1 MHTHTLDMTTGSPV
15 RLLLRFSLPLFIG
28 NLLQQIYNLSDTA
41 IAGHLLGDA
50 ALSQIG
56 ATAAL
61 YSLITTLAF
70 GLNSGFALSVSRYF
84 GADDS
89 VRMAQSVRWMT
100 ILSTLC
106 AAVITIFFLLVRFA
120 LADAMQIPADIR
132 DGALTYLTVILAG
145 IPLTMAYNLES
156 SLMQAVGNSV
166 TPLLFLMFS
175 SFLNIALDL
184 LFMGRLS
191 LGVGGAAAA
200 TVLSQGISAVLG
212 LFHILRRE
220 PNLRL
225 GKRVSRAPRGFV
237 SDMLLT
243 GLSMALMSAIY
254 SVGSVILQGSIN
266 ALGNVYIAAQV
277 GGRRLTELFHMPG
290 IALGASV
297 ATYASQNFGA
307 NRRRRIVQGQWVAL
321 AVYGVWWLFALAFTF
336 TAAPTA
342 IRFITGSTNPDGI
355 GLLTISRSPVTAPMT
370 YDHLF
375 HLLGRFVEMPVH
387 RQKTS
392 DLKEYR
398 SRSSPSPRWC
408 KGLPSCLRSISP
420 LRLPPRSWARTPLPA
435 YRTVLCWAPPDC
447 WMGWPSVFRQSLAQ
461 ISAFMPP
468 ATCPAPSGKPA
479 AHRSNTASI
488 GRFPAFI

>member
-1 MHTHTLDMTTGSPV
+1 MIGGFLVHTHTLDMTTGSPV
-15 RLLLRFSLPLFIG
+15 RLLLRFALPLFIG

-100 ILSTLC
+100 TLSTLC
-106 AAVITIFFLLVRFA
+106 AAVITISFLLARFA

-166 TPLLFLMFS
+166 TPLLFLIFS

-184 LFMGRLS
+184 LFMGPLG

-342 IRFITGSTNPDGI
+342 IRFITGSTNPDVLKYALLYLHVGI
-355 GLLTISRSPVTAPMT
+355 PMIPPMAVVVIVRNALQGMRHTLAPLICSAIELACKAVFSFKLVPALGYPAVCACEPVAWMICMIFILAAA
-370 YDHLF
+370 YAF
-375 HLLGRFVEMPVH
+375 
-387 RQKTS
+387 KN
-392 DLKEYR
+392 DLQDVGEE
-398 SRSSPSPRWC
+398 
-408 KGLPSCLRSISP
+408 
-420 LRLPPRSWARTPLPA
+420 RT
-435 YRTVLCWAPPDC
+435 
-447 WMGWPSVFRQSLAQ
+447 
-461 ISAFMPP
+461 
-468 ATCPAPSGKPA
+468 
-479 AHRSNTASI
+479 
-488 GRFPAFI
+488 